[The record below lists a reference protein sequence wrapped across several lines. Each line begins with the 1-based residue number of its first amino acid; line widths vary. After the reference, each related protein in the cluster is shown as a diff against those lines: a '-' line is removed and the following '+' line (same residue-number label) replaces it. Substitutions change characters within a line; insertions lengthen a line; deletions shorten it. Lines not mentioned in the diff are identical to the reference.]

1 MADYAHRTKVLAEK
15 TRPEIETLMRERG
28 ADQFMS
34 GQDNDRAVLAFRL
47 NGRHLRF
54 TLPLGKGLTEQ
65 RIRSRWRALLLVIKA
80 KLEAIDIGILTV
92 EDAFLADIVL
102 PGRRTIA
109 EVMRAQIEQ
118 AYASGTVP
126 PLLGYRSGHR

>member
-1 MADYAHRTKVLAEK
+1 MPEYAHRTKVPAEK
-15 TRPEIETLMRERG
+15 TRSEIEALMRKRG

-80 KLEAIDIGILTV
+80 KLEAIDIGILTI
-92 EDAFLADIVL
+92 EDAFLAEIVL
-102 PGRRTIA
+102 PDRQTVA
-109 EVMRAQIEQ
+109 E
-118 AYASGTVP
+118 
-126 PLLGYRSGHR
+126 

>member
-1 MADYAHRTKVLAEK
+1 
-15 TRPEIETLMRERG
+15 MRKRG

-34 GQDNDRAVLAFRL
+34 GQDNDQAVLAFRL

-102 PGRRTIA
+102 PDRQTVA
-109 EVMRAQIEQ
+109 EVMRPQIEA
-118 AYASGTVP
+118 AYASGQMP
-126 PLLGYRSGHR
+126 PLLGYRSGADE